1 MMSFVP
7 EYSWNTDPNDAE
19 NIAIY
24 HHGKKVMSLYMG
36 EAIQGMG
43 RKLTMN
49 IVRDLD
55 SCHYIKSWQ
64 QEKHEEVIDILKK

>member
-1 MMSFVP
+1 MMR
-7 EYSWNTDPNDAE
+7 EYYWDIDPNDASCVV
-19 NIAIY
+19 IY
-24 HHGKKVMSLYMG
+24 NYGKKVMSLYMG

-43 RKLTMN
+43 RKLTMD

>member
-1 MMSFVP
+1 MR
-7 EYSWNTDPNDAE
+7 EYSWDIDPNDASMVV
-19 NIAIY
+19 IY
-24 HHGKKVMSLYMG
+24 NCGKKIMSLYLG

-43 RKLTMN
+43 RKLTMD

-55 SCHYIKSWQ
+55 NCTYIKSWQ